1 MTLNHSTAPPRR
13 STLWLLAIAF
23 AVIGSYMLMHAA
35 GLVDAAWL
43 NPNPYTPDWVFA
55 VIGTVLLLA
64 SWLMLGQ
71 AHVLPR
77 KTLNA
82 AGYGILSLSLL
93 MMHWL
98 VFFSE
103 GGSCSAE
110 TGNMAL
116 DLPGLFCRGIMG
128 AAVIVLDLI
137 LAAALFATLR
147 TYRRT

>member
-1 MTLNHSTAPPRR
+1 MTHHHLNAPPRR
-13 STLWLLAIAF
+13 STIWLLAIVF
-23 AVIGSYMLMHAA
+23 AVIGIYMLMHGA
-35 GLVDAAWL
+35 GLVSAAWL
-43 NPNPYTPDWVFA
+43 NPNPYLPPWVFA
-55 VIGTVLLLA
+55 VIGVIMLFA

-71 AHVLPR
+71 THVLPR

-110 TGNMAL
+110 TGGMAL
-116 DLPGLFCRGIMG
+116 NLPALFCRGIMG
-128 AAVIVLDLI
+128 LAVIVLDLI
-137 LAAALFATLR
+137 LIAVLFATLR
-147 TYRRT
+147 THPRT

>member
-1 MTLNHSTAPPRR
+1 MTLNHPTATPRR
-13 STLWLLAIAF
+13 STIWMLAIAF
-23 AVIGSYMLMHAA
+23 AVIGIYMLMHGA
-35 GLVDAAWL
+35 GLVSAAWL

-55 VIGTVLLLA
+55 VIGAILLLA

-71 AHVLPR
+71 AHALPP
-77 KTLNA
+77 KMLNA
-82 AGYGILSLSLL
+82 AGYAMLSLSIV

-116 DLPGLFCRGIMG
+116 DLPGLFCFGIMG
-128 AAVIVLDLI
+128 ALVFFLDLI
-137 LAAALFATLR
+137 LVGVLFATLR